1 MIIME
6 INYESL
12 TNEELVEVQRLC
24 AKETERRKALKP
36 SEEWANVVEAL
47 RTYAKKYG
55 LVIESND
62 GNEVIT
68 SEERFDD
75 IFYWEI
81 GTISI
86 L

>member
-1 MIIME
+1 MK
-6 INYESL
+6 NGG
-12 TNEELVEVQRLC
+12 
-24 AKETERRKALKP
+24 
-36 SEEWANVVEAL
+36 NVVEAL